1 MTTRLSTINRWARW
15 LHIYSAAPV
24 LLLMLF
30 YSLTGVLLNHTTWH
44 LGETRQVNQT
54 FDLPEYLLEQDW
66 QTESAHTALSTL
78 SWLDTEHG
86 IHGVDIE
93 IGWELEESLLILTLE
108 TPEGSYTVEIYPED
122 EVAELFV
129 LDLPFLEMLN
139 NLHRGKHVTG
149 FWRFLSDLAGICMF
163 VFCATGLWLLLTNA
177 LQRQSTLSW
186 VGLGSIVMVVTIF
199 LMH

>member
-66 QTESAHTALSTL
+66 QTESA
-78 SWLDTEHG
+78 
-86 IHGVDIE
+86 
-93 IGWELEESLLILTLE
+93 
-108 TPEGSYTVEIYPED
+108 
-122 EVAELFV
+122 
-129 LDLPFLEMLN
+129 
-139 NLHRGKHVTG
+139 
-149 FWRFLSDLAGICMF
+149 
-163 VFCATGLWLLLTNA
+163 
-177 LQRQSTLSW
+177 
-186 VGLGSIVMVVTIF
+186 
-199 LMH
+199 